1 MKLEKYRQE
10 QLELDV
16 PALPGTSPFDPHKVP
31 ALTLEKQ
38 KARDSSIAAA
48 TEKAS
53 ARDAEAHAQVASESA
68 IYQGDALHVLRTLP
82 SCSVQ
87 CVVTSPPYWG
97 LRDYNIPH
105 QIGLEET
112 LPEFIARLRAVFAEV
127 RRVLREDGVFWLNIG
142 DGYTSGNRGW
152 RAPDRKNRARA
163 MNVRPDTPA
172 GMKPK
177 DLMGIPWRLALALQD
192 DGWFLRADIIWN
204 KPNAMPESV
213 KDRPTRAH
221 EYLFMFSK
229 SAKYFY
235 DRQATLDPNG
245 RNRRSVWT
253 IATESSPNGH
263 FACVDADTECLTAVG
278 WKRHADLQP
287 GVLAAQFDLVSGKLS
302 WAPIADVARYGVT
315 NQDMIVGSSRD
326 MDMWLTPNH
335 RTIIRRRHPRTRLMQ
350 EPVVVR
356 AEELKASHSIP
367 TAVPW
372 SFEGDASTPV
382 EWAEL
387 LGWYVSEGHESRDS
401 LSIEIYQSEAANS
414 SKCRRIEELLR
425 LTGAEWSAATCK
437 RQWRGRDAHLRAYR
451 VFGYAAVRLREM
463 APGKR
468 LPWRTVLWSDDR
480 IEAVL
485 HGLIGGDGHVRPDG
499 RQSFVQKNL
508 DQCGLVQALAL
519 RLGLSATVSV
529 RKDGIGV
536 VYLTKHKTRS
546 FRGTSGV
553 GSPPTVR
560 KYTGVVWCPKLP
572 KGTWMARRNGK
583 PFITGN
589 TFPPLL
595 PETCI
600 KASTRP
606 GDVVLDPFLGS
617 GTVGLVAAKL
627 GRTHIGIELHPEYIA
642 LARQRLRSAGLV

>member
-1 MKLEKYRQE
+1 MVAGHGGRVVMKLEKYRQE

-229 SAKYFY
+229 NEKYHY
-235 DRQATLDPNG
+235 DHKAILDANG
-245 RNRRSVWT
+245 RNKRSVWNINT
-253 IATESSPNGH
+253 MAYVGAH
-263 FACVDADTECLTAVG
+263 FA
-278 WKRHADLQP
+278 
-287 GVLAAQFDLVSGKLS
+287 
-302 WAPIADVARYGVT
+302 
-315 NQDMIVGSSRD
+315 
-326 MDMWLTPNH
+326 
-335 RTIIRRRHPRTRLMQ
+335 
-350 EPVVVR
+350 
-356 AEELKASHSIP
+356 
-367 TAVPW
+367 
-372 SFEGDASTPV
+372 
-382 EWAEL
+382 
-387 LGWYVSEGHESRDS
+387 
-401 LSIEIYQSEAANS
+401 
-414 SKCRRIEELLR
+414 
-425 LTGAEWSAATCK
+425 
-437 RQWRGRDAHLRAYR
+437 
-451 VFGYAAVRLREM
+451 
-463 APGKR
+463 
-468 LPWRTVLWSDDR
+468 
-480 IEAVL
+480 
-485 HGLIGGDGHVRPDG
+485 
-499 RQSFVQKNL
+499 
-508 DQCGLVQALAL
+508 
-519 RLGLSATVSV
+519 
-529 RKDGIGV
+529 
-536 VYLTKHKTRS
+536 
-546 FRGTSGV
+546 
-553 GSPPTVR
+553 
-560 KYTGVVWCPKLP
+560 
-572 KGTWMARRNGK
+572 
-583 PFITGN
+583 
-589 TFPPLL
+589 TFPPKLIE
-595 PETCI
+595 PCI
-600 KASTRP
+600 EVSSRP
-606 GDVVLDPFLGS
+606 GDVVLDPFFGS
-617 GTVGLVAAKL
+617 GTAGLVAAQL
-627 GRTHIGIELHPEYIA
+627 GRRYIGIELHPEYIM
-642 LARQRLRSAGLV
+642 LARERLGLAAAPVVKRAA